1 LIGTG
6 ILVAPLSLAFLYVH
20 TVWAASAVYFF
31 LYQATNGTWSGAGYA
46 YQGESFPTRIRGT
59 AVGFLSAVQIVGFVV
74 GTVLWTVLSATSTPD
89 FLWLVVAVILP
100 LGLWAT
106 VFLRK
111 IPPGQELEQISQ

>member
-1 LIGTG
+1 M
-6 ILVAPLSLAFLYVH
+6 
-20 TVWAASAVYFF
+20 VYFF

-106 VFLRK
+106 FFLRK
-111 IPPGQELEQISQ
+111 IAPGQELEQISQ